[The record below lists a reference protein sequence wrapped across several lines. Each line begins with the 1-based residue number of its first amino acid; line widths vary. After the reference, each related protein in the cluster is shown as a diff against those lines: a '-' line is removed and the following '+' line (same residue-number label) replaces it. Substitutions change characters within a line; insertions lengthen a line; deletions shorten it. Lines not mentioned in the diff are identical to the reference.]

1 MEWATIA
8 ACFALLRN
16 SFLLYLISLESIGA
30 SSHQQLIFTTTT
42 TTKIIVAPKLIRWW
56 IVTNIMLFTV
66 GRIKMMKAMRLRYL
80 WNLSDLLIFLN
91 INQSIG
97 VH

>member
-16 SFLLYLISLESIGA
+16 SFFTLLDFLRIDWSFLSPTIN
-30 SSHQQLIFTTTT
+30 INNNNNK
-42 TTKIIVAPKLIRWW
+42 KIIVAPKLIRWW